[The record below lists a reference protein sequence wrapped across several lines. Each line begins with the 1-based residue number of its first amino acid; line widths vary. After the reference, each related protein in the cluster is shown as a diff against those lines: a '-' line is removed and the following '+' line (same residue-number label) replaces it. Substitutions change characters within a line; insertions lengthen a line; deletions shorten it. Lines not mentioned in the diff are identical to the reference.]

1 MPRFWPFWA
10 LWAPWMGPR
19 GTQNL
24 HFCSQLVCPHH
35 MTVTERK
42 IQYSFD
48 IREQKISWFR
58 AFLAISTILG
68 PFYSPWRAPKGHH
81 LQFFLFF
88 IFYFN
93 ISTKRDQ
100 SEVFWSIRLEKRPTQ
115 DFPLDGSWIV
125 YYVGQGPPN
134 LHLRWCPCY
143 GGRGLVRKWFSLH
156 TSYLQRRYPSLG
168 SRYSFIGGGGEYKV
182 FHAKGTIMIE

>member
-100 SEVFWSIRLEKRPTQ
+100 SEVFWSIRLEVIKETRLTIKNGDTTTFPESEKSIFFKKRPTQ
-115 DFPLDGSWIV
+115 DFPLDGSWFV
-125 YYVGQGPPN
+125 YPWPTQK
-134 LHLRWCPCY
+134 C
-143 GGRGLVRKWFSLH
+143 KK
-156 TSYLQRRYPSLG
+156 T
-168 SRYSFIGGGGEYKV
+168 
-182 FHAKGTIMIE
+182 